1 MLACT
6 TQKIEQRVK
15 RDLIALRLKEK
26 NLSSSCSCATLFS
39 GSITFTHFFLKTF
52 IHYRDLRYM
61 TYRFLLCCKD
71 FQDSLHNLLRSRIFP
86 LIHVNPSFE
95 LKSIV
100 YEVIVLVCL
109 LSSGISFSC
118 WGIFITERS
127 FLFTSVSRGFTVF
140 LFFRSQYF
148 TPIPACLYADL
159 GAVYKS

>member
-1 MLACT
+1 M
-6 TQKIEQRVK
+6 K

-39 GSITFTHFFLKTF
+39 GSITFTHFFSKTF

-86 LIHVNPSFE
+86 LIHVNPTFE

-100 YEVIVLVCL
+100 CEVIVLVCL

-118 WGIFITERS
+118 WGILITERS
-127 FLFTSVSRGFTVF
+127 FLFTSVSRGLTVF
-140 LFFRSQYF
+140 FYFFGRNTLHQFQRVRMLIWAQY
-148 TPIPACLYADL
+148 T
-159 GAVYKS
+159 SHN